1 LIDEQRSIDATALV
15 DIVIAAKKGHVMEDE
30 LHVVV
35 DALLMHELAVQH
47 N

>member
-1 LIDEQRSIDATALV
+1 MIDEQRSIDATALV